1 MANGKLSLV
10 KVFCVDLRKA
20 FAFAIMT
27 DERIMDELWD
37 SVAILNVIKN
47 NTHFHEWRSSEKA
60 ERGVRDGKPMDHKRI
75 LKKTR
80 YKELDHIVRQTKIN
94 ISNK

>member
-60 ERGVRDGKPMDHKRI
+60 EGGGSEMVNQWI
-75 LKKTR
+75 I
-80 YKELDHIVRQTKIN
+80 KEFWRRHVTK
-94 ISNK
+94 S

>member
-10 KVFCVDLRKA
+10 KVFFVDLRKA

-47 NTHFHEWRSSEKA
+47 NTHFHEW
-60 ERGVRDGKPMDHKRI
+60 
-75 LKKTR
+75 
-80 YKELDHIVRQTKIN
+80 
-94 ISNK
+94 